1 MKIPVMITIDTDSRK
16 DAEEMIDR
24 IFRTAANSLAEY
36 EPLTYDAFTEWRF
49 IPRMEPTEK

>member
-16 DAEEMIDR
+16 EAEEMIGR
-24 IFRTAANSLAEY
+24 IFRTAVSNLAEY
-36 EPLTYDAFTEWRF
+36 EPLTYDAFVNWRF